1 MNLWL
6 QSLQESALAHWAQSA
21 AYPAVITLHSM
32 GLAILVGLLT
42 VINLRVLGFAGE
54 LRLASLRRFMRV
66 VWGGFAL
73 NAVTGLMLFSIDAEK
88 DFHSGLFR
96 IKMLCIALGLL
107 LACLI
112 QERALRANQATPAA
126 KIMAG
131 LSLLIWTAAIV
142 SGRLLAYS
150 SFGDQ

>member
-1 MNLWL
+1 MNHWL
-6 QSLQESALAHWAQSA
+6 HSLQESALAHWAQAA
-21 AYPAVITLHSM
+21 AYPAIITVHSM

-54 LRLASLRRFMRV
+54 LRLASLRRFMPV

-73 NAVTGLMLFSIDAEK
+73 NAATGMMLFSIDAGK

-96 IKMLCIALGLL
+96 VKMLCIALGLL

-112 QERALRANQATPAA
+112 QQRALRGNAATPSA

-131 LSLLIWTAAIV
+131 VSLLIWTAAIV

-150 SFGDQ
+150 TFGDE